1 MQGYHIYEVKAP
13 DSISSLVQKLQNTIE
28 NLVFLRISEDSLF
41 LFSEANLKLLAYYAR
56 EENKDL
62 VFLTRNKELKAR
74 LAKLRLPAADSI
86 ENFFGTTQKPQ
97 SSAELKETAKK
108 APLSGWAKNT
118 LMAAGVAFVVLFLL
132 QLGLRY
138 WFLPKVTVTLYPQII
153 NTDTEISINLEVL
166 EKQNEIISLKKVA
179 TQAATGSRVVGIER
193 AQGEVVFINQG
204 TKQLKLYKGT
214 QLKSKDGKRYLL
226 KEDVLIP
233 GAEVVYVL
241 DVRSS
246 QTAGQALGF
255 IEASEL
261 GAEFNVKAG
270 EINILTGD
278 YKDITVRNLKAL
290 TGGKSEKRPV
300 VTQADLDLA
309 SKEAIKLLLG
319 EKITLKPGEYLLENS
334 ITKEEPLIEFDHK
347 AGEFSGT
354 VTAIATQTITVK
366 KLLTEDI
373 KKEAEK
379 LLPELLPSF
388 YSLVTQTVKVTET
401 ILEENEAKVRLNMDL
416 YPVISSEEIVK
427 TIAGLSKEEAI
438 EVLETKGKITFEG
451 LKEENLPK
459 RKEWIKVVISDQ
471 YQTDKLKTTLTLGQT
486 TM

>member
-1 MQGYHIYEVKAP
+1 MQGYHIYEVKAG

-28 NLVFLRISEDSLF
+28 NLVFLRISEEGLF
-41 LFSEANLKLLAYYAR
+41 LFSEANLKLLAYYAH
-56 EENKDL
+56 EENKNL
-62 VFLTRNKELKAR
+62 VFLTPNKELKAR
-74 LAKLRLPAADSI
+74 LTKLRLPVADSI
-86 ENFFGTTQKPQ
+86 ETFFSTTQPQ
-97 SSAELKETAKK
+97 GSEELEKTTKE
-108 APLSGWAKNT
+108 APLSSWTKNT
-118 LMAAGVAFVVLFLL
+118 LVAAGVVFVVLFLL
-132 QLGLRY
+132 QWGLRY
-138 WFLPKVTVTLYPQII
+138 WFLPKVIVTLYPQII
-153 NTDTEISINLEVL
+153 NTDTEISLNLEAL
-166 EKQNEIISLKKVA
+166 EKQNELITLKKVA
-179 TQAATGSRVVGIER
+179 LQAATGSKVVGLER

-214 QLKSKDGKRYLL
+214 QLKSKDGKKYLL

-261 GAEFNVKAG
+261 GAEYNIKAG
-270 EINILTGD
+270 EINFLTGD

-309 SKEAIKLLLG
+309 SKEAIKLLSD
-319 EKITLKPGEYLLENS
+319 EKITLRPGEYLLENS
-334 ITKEEPLIEFDHK
+334 ITKEEPIIEFDRQ
-347 AGEFSGT
+347 AGDFSST
-354 VTAIATQTITVK
+354 VTAIATQNITVK

-373 KKEAEK
+373 EKEAEK
-379 LLPELLPSF
+379 LLPDLLPSF
-388 YSLVTQTVKVTET
+388 YSLVPQTVTITET
-401 ILEENEAKVRLNMDL
+401 ILDEKEAKVRLNMDL
-416 YPVISSEEIVK
+416 YPVISPEEIVK
-427 TIAGLSKEEAI
+427 TIVGLSKEEAV
-438 EVLETKGKITFEG
+438 EVLERKGKITFEG

-486 TM
+486 KM